1 MATKQLH
8 YDLDV
13 DHLTVDPELLACVS
27 ASLARYFLALPLA
40 REENQVSVLMAYPD
54 NQSAVAFLGKRL
66 GAEILPLGGEEAHI
80 RRAID
85 RVYAASSAANGVFV
99 SQVAWHGAAQTASAQ
114 MARRIGHLLK
124 LPVKHVEPLT
134 DAAEDSL
141 LIRTAMPTA
150 ELPALLAQR
159 SGPLLLV
166 GEKAKLPRR
175 ILVVL
180 RGYASDQRVLDML
193 IPLARGNAVSITA
206 IVLTTPQP
214 TDMARLLCQEGA
226 AKQHMDA
233 YLHRLQEEGIAARLL
248 LRLGESL
255 TQISDE
261 LAHSPYDLLVVA
273 AEGQGIF
280 VTQLLAALERRQV
293 LSASS
298 ILIVKPPT
306 RDREAQHLTIQ
317 TTNR

>member
-1 MATKQLH
+1 MQLH

-13 DHLTVDPELLACVS
+13 DHLTIDPELLACVS
-27 ASLARYFLALPLA
+27 APLARYYLALPLA

-54 NQSAVAFLGKRL
+54 NQTAVTLLGKRL
-66 GAEILPLGGEEAHI
+66 GAEILPLGGKEAHI
-80 RRAID
+80 RRAIA
-85 RVYAASSAANGVFV
+85 RVYAASETNCAYV
-99 SQVAWHGAAQTASAQ
+99 SQVAWCGVTQTADER
-114 MARRIGHLLK
+114 MARRMGHLLK
-124 LPVKHVEPLT
+124 LPVKHVGPLT

-141 LIRTAMPTA
+141 LIRAAIPAA

-193 IPLARGNAVSITA
+193 IPLVRGNDVTITV

-214 TDMARLLCQEGA
+214 TDVARLLCQEGA

-233 YLHRLQEEGIAARLL
+233 CLHRLQEEGIAARLL
-248 LRLGESL
+248 LGLGSSL

-261 LAHSPYDLLVVA
+261 LAHSAYDLLVVA
-273 AEGQGIF
+273 AEGQGVF
-280 VTQLLAALERRQV
+280 VTQLLVALERRQV
-293 LSASS
+293 LYEHS
-298 ILIVKPPT
+298 ILILKPPML
-306 RDREAQHLTIQ
+306 DCESQHLANQ